1 MRNLK
6 TAGTVLLWVLQ
17 ILVSLAFIGTGIGKF
32 RGAFWIAGFARWGYP
47 DSFRLLI
54 GALEVAGGLL
64 LAFPRTASYAA
75 ALIGCIMVGAAGTLV
90 LHHERAFA
98 PIVWFVCIAFIGGV
112 RRRRAWRPF
121 SRSVPAALDPV

>member
-6 TAGTVLLWVLQ
+6 TVGTVMLWVLQ
-17 ILVSLAFIGTGIGKF
+17 TLVSLGFIGTGIGKF
-32 RGAFWIAGFARWGYP
+32 HGAFWIAAFARWGYP

-54 GALEVAGGLL
+54 GVLEVAGGLL

-90 LHHERAFA
+90 LHKERAFA
-98 PIVWFVCIAFIGGV
+98 PIVWFACTVFIGIV
-112 RRRRAWRPF
+112 RRRRAWRPI
-121 SRSVPAALDPV
+121 SRRVPAALDPV